1 MNINS
6 LGEQEKVIERDF
18 FWNLQTFLLNA
29 EREDIFF

>member
-18 FWNLQTFLLNA
+18 FWDRKSVTM
-29 EREDIFF
+29 EGKKS